1 MNEFYKKVM
10 TLNIGIIGLG
20 LMGGSLAKAV
30 KRYGI
35 ASKVYGFTNSE
46 KNKKDILDLNLV
58 DELVDLETLKKVSDV
73 IILAIPVDAII
84 SMFPNFLDI
93 DGNTT
98 IIDMG
103 STKEYIVKSIPP
115 KIRKNF
121 IAAHPMTGTEKSGPK
136 AAIDDLYEG
145 KTVVF
150 CDLEQNANLH
160 VNRAFKIFQEIGMRI
175 VVMDS
180 DKHDIHACYISHL
193 PHIIS
198 FSLANTVMSHEDPK
212 SIIALAAGGFKDMSR
227 IAKSSP
233 RMWSDIFKQ
242 NRENLLKAI
251 ESFENQLDDAKEMIK
266 NENYENLE
274 EWMKKANSLHE
285 IL

>member
-1 MNEFYKKVM
+1 
-10 TLNIGIIGLG
+10 LNIGIIGLG

-35 ASKVYGFTNSE
+35 AKKVYGFTNSE
-46 KNKKDILDLNLV
+46 KNKKDILELNLV

-84 SMFPNFLDI
+84 NMFPNFLEI
-93 DGNTT
+93 SKNTT

-103 STKEYIVKSIPP
+103 STKEYIVKNIP
-115 KIRKNF
+115 KDIRKNF

-145 KTVVF
+145 KTVVL
-150 CDLEQNANLH
+150 CDLEDNENLH
-160 VNRAFKIFQEIGMRI
+160 VNKAFKIFQAIGMRI

-180 DKHDIHACYISHL
+180 AQHDIHACFMSHL
-193 PHIIS
+193 PHVIS
-198 FSLANTVMSHEDPK
+198 FSLANTVMNHEDPK

-242 NRENLLKAI
+242 NRKNLLASI
-251 ESFENQLDDAKEMIK
+251 DLFESQLQNARKMLEE
-266 NENYENLE
+266 ENYELLE
-274 EWMKKANSLHE
+274 EWMKKANTLHE

>member
-1 MNEFYKKVM
+1 M
-10 TLNIGIIGLG
+10 NIGIIGLG

-35 ASKVYGFTNSE
+35 ANKVYGFTNNE
-46 KNKKDILDLNLV
+46 KNAKDILELNLV

-84 SMFPNFLDI
+84 EMFSDFLDI
-93 DGNTT
+93 DNKTT

-103 STKEYIVKSIPP
+103 STKEYIVKNIPQ

-121 IAAHPMTGTEKSGPK
+121 VAAHPMTGTEKSGPK
-136 AAIDDLYEG
+136 AAIDNLYEG
-145 KTVVF
+145 KTVVL
-150 CDLEQNANLH
+150 CDLEDNDDLH
-160 VNRAFKIFQEIGMRI
+160 KNRAFEIFQAIGMRI
-175 VVMDS
+175 VVMNS
-180 DKHDIHACYISHL
+180 KQHDIHACYMSHL
-193 PHIIS
+193 PHILS
-198 FSLANTVMSHEDPK
+198 FSLANTVMGHEDPK

-233 RMWSDIFKQ
+233 RMWGDIFKQ
-242 NRENLLKAI
+242 NRKNLLDSI
-251 ESFENQLDDAKEMIK
+251 DLFESQLQNARKMVEE
-266 NENYENLE
+266 ENYEDLQ
-274 EWMKKANSLHE
+274 EWMKKANTLHE

>member
-1 MNEFYKKVM
+1 M
-10 TLNIGIIGLG
+10 NIGIIGLG

-35 ASKVYGFTNSE
+35 AKKVYGFTNSE
-46 KNKKDILDLNLV
+46 KNKKDILELNLV

-84 SMFPNFLDI
+84 GMFPNFLNI
-93 DGNTT
+93 DENTT

-103 STKEYIVKSIPP
+103 STKEYIVKNIPK
-115 KIRKNF
+115 KIRQNF

-136 AAIDDLYEG
+136 AAVDDLYEG

-150 CDLEQNANLH
+150 CDLEDNGNLH
-160 VNRAFKIFQEIGMRI
+160 VNKAFKIFQAIGMRI

-180 DKHDIHACYISHL
+180 NQHDIHACYMSHL
-193 PHIIS
+193 PHILS

-233 RMWSDIFKQ
+233 RMWGDIFKQ
-242 NRENLLKAI
+242 NRKNLLASI
-251 ESFENQLDDAKEMIK
+251 DLFESQLQNARKMVEE
-266 NENYENLE
+266 ENYEDLE
-274 EWMKKANSLHE
+274 KWMKKANTLHE

>member
-1 MNEFYKKVM
+1 M
-10 TLNIGIIGLG
+10 NIGIIGLG

-35 ASKVYGFTNSE
+35 ANKVYGFTNSE

-84 SMFPNFLDI
+84 GMFPDFLDI
-93 DGNTT
+93 DENTT

-103 STKEYIVKSIPP
+103 STKEYIVKNIPN

-150 CDLEQNANLH
+150 CDLEDNGNLH
-160 VNRAFKIFQEIGMRI
+160 VNKAFKIFQAMGMRI

-180 DKHDIHACYISHL
+180 NQHDIHACYMSHL
-193 PHIIS
+193 PHILS

-233 RMWSDIFKQ
+233 RMWGDIFKQ
-242 NRENLLKAI
+242 NKTNLLASI
-251 ESFENQLDDAKEMIK
+251 DLFESQLQNARKMVEED
-266 NENYENLE
+266 NYEDLE
-274 EWMKKANSLHE
+274 KWMKKANTLHE

>member
-1 MNEFYKKVM
+1 M
-10 TLNIGIIGLG
+10 NIGIIGLG

-35 ASKVYGFTNSE
+35 AKKVFGFTNSE
-46 KNKKDILDLNLV
+46 RNKKDILELNLV

-84 SMFPNFLDI
+84 GMFPDFLDI
-93 DGNTT
+93 DENTT

-103 STKEYIVKSIPP
+103 STKEYIVKSIPT

-150 CDLEQNANLH
+150 CDLEDNGNLH

-180 DKHDIHACYISHL
+180 DQHDIHACYISHL

-198 FSLANTVMSHEDPK
+198 FSLANTVMGHEDPK

-233 RMWSDIFKQ
+233 RMWGDIFKQ
-242 NRENLLKAI
+242 NRKNLLASI
-251 ESFENQLDDAKEMIK
+251 DLFESQLQNARKMVED
-266 NENYENLE
+266 ENYEELE
-274 EWMKKANSLHE
+274 NWMKKANTLHE

>member
-1 MNEFYKKVM
+1 M
-10 TLNIGIIGLG
+10 NIGIIGLG

-35 ASKVYGFTNSE
+35 AKKVYGFTNSE
-46 KNKKDILDLNLV
+46 KNKNDILELNLV
-58 DELVDLETLKKVSDV
+58 DELLDLEALKKESDV

-84 SMFPNFLDI
+84 AMFPKFLDLTE
-93 DGNTT
+93 DTT

-103 STKEYIVKSIPP
+103 STKEHIVKSIP
-115 KIRKNF
+115 KEIRKNF

-136 AAIDDLYEG
+136 SAMDDLYEG
-145 KTVVF
+145 KSVVF
-150 CDLEQNANLH
+150 CDLEDNANIH
-160 VNRAFKIFQEIGMRI
+160 VNRAFKIFQAIGMRI

-180 DKHDIHACYISHL
+180 AQHDVHACYMSHL
-193 PHIIS
+193 PHILS
-198 FSLANTVMSHEDPK
+198 FSLANTVMNNEDPK

-233 RMWSDIFKQ
+233 RMWGDIFKQ
-242 NRENLLKAI
+242 NRKNLLTSI
-251 ESFENQLDDAKEMIK
+251 DLFEK
-266 NENYENLE
+266 NLQNARKMVEEENYEDLE
-274 EWMKKANSLHE
+274 KWMKKANTLHE

>member
-1 MNEFYKKVM
+1 M
-10 TLNIGIIGLG
+10 NIGIIGLG

-35 ASKVYGFTNSE
+35 AKKVFGFTNSE
-46 KNKKDILDLNLV
+46 RNKKDILELNLV

-84 SMFPNFLDI
+84 GMFPDFLDI
-93 DGNTT
+93 DENTT

-103 STKEYIVKSIPP
+103 STKEYIVKSIPT

-150 CDLEQNANLH
+150 CDLEDNGNLH
-160 VNRAFKIFQEIGMRI
+160 VNKAFRIFQEIGMRI

-180 DKHDIHACYISHL
+180 NQHDIHACYISHL

-198 FSLANTVMSHEDPK
+198 FSLANTVMGHEDPK

-233 RMWSDIFKQ
+233 RMWGDIFKQ
-242 NRENLLKAI
+242 NRKNLLASI
-251 ESFENQLDDAKEMIK
+251 DLFESQLQSARKMVED
-266 NENYENLE
+266 ENYEELE
-274 EWMKKANSLHE
+274 EWMKKANTLHE

>member
-1 MNEFYKKVM
+1 M
-10 TLNIGIIGLG
+10 NIGIIGLG

-35 ASKVYGFTNSE
+35 AKKVYGFTNSE
-46 KNKKDILDLNLV
+46 KNRRDILDLNLV

-84 SMFPNFLDI
+84 KMFPNFLNI
-93 DGNTT
+93 DENTT

-103 STKEYIVKSIPP
+103 STKEYIVKNIP
-115 KIRKNF
+115 KEIRKNF

-145 KTVVF
+145 KTVVL
-150 CDLEQNANLH
+150 CDLEDNTQVH
-160 VNRAFKIFQEIGMRI
+160 IDRAYEIFQAIGMRI

-180 DKHDIHACYISHL
+180 SKHDIHACYMSHL
-193 PHIIS
+193 PHLIS
-198 FSLANTVMSHEDPK
+198 FSLANTVMGHEDPR

-233 RMWSDIFKQ
+233 IMWSDIFKQ
-242 NRENLLKAI
+242 NRKNLLDSMDLFEKHLKDARKLI
-251 ESFENQLDDAKEMIK
+251 ED
-266 NENYENLE
+266 ENYENLQS
-274 EWMKKANSLHE
+274 WMKKANTLHE

>member
-1 MNEFYKKVM
+1 M
-10 TLNIGIIGLG
+10 NIGIIGLG

-35 ASKVYGFTNSE
+35 AKKVYGFTNSE
-46 KNKKDILDLNLV
+46 KNKKDILELNLV

-73 IILAIPVDAII
+73 LILAIPVDAII

-93 DGNTT
+93 DENTT

-103 STKEYIVKSIPP
+103 STKEYIVKNIPE

-145 KTVVF
+145 KTVVL
-150 CDLEQNANLH
+150 CDLEDNTEVH
-160 VNRAFKIFQEIGMRI
+160 INRAYEIFQAIGMRI
-175 VVMDS
+175 VVMNS
-180 DKHDIHACYISHL
+180 SRHDIHACYMSHL
-193 PHIIS
+193 PHLIS

-233 RMWSDIFKQ
+233 RMWGDIFKQ
-242 NRENLLKAI
+242 NRQNMLESIK
-251 ESFENQLDDAKEMIK
+251 SFEDQMNEAKKMI
-266 NENYENLE
+266 EDERYEELE
-274 EWMKKANSLHE
+274 DWMKKANSLHE

>member
-1 MNEFYKKVM
+1 M
-10 TLNIGIIGLG
+10 NIGIIGLG

-30 KRYGI
+30 NRYGI
-35 ASKVYGFTNSE
+35 AKKVYGFTNSE
-46 KNKKDILDLNLV
+46 KNKKDILELNLV

-93 DGNTT
+93 DENTT

-103 STKEYIVKSIPP
+103 STKEYIVKNIPE

-145 KTVVF
+145 KTVVL
-150 CDLEQNANLH
+150 CDLEDNTEVH
-160 VNRAFKIFQEIGMRI
+160 INRAYEIFQAIGMRI
-175 VVMDS
+175 VVMNS
-180 DKHDIHACYISHL
+180 SRHDIHACYMSHL
-193 PHIIS
+193 PHLIS
-198 FSLANTVMSHEDPK
+198 FSLANTVMGHEDPK

-233 RMWSDIFKQ
+233 IMWSDIFKQ
-242 NRENLLKAI
+242 NKKNLLDSMDLFEKHLKDARKLI
-251 ESFENQLDDAKEMIK
+251 ED
-266 NENYENLE
+266 ENYDELQN
-274 EWMKKANSLHE
+274 WMKKANTLHE